1 MDTAQLGTI
10 LKMSIHLQRF
20 IERLQGFEARGA
32 KDFIMPI
39 AYAKGMHA
47 DLTRL
52 LLELTN
58 LKEAVISARED
69 EVITVKVG
77 GGSF

>member
-1 MDTAQLGTI
+1 
-10 LKMSIHLQRF
+10 MSIHLQRF

-39 AYAKGMHA
+39 ADAKGMHA

-58 LKEAVISARED
+58 LKEAVILARED
-69 EVITVKVG
+69 EVITVKVE

>member
-1 MDTAQLGTI
+1 
-10 LKMSIHLQRF
+10 MSIHLQRF
-20 IERLQGFEARGA
+20 VERLQGFEARGA
-32 KDFIMPI
+32 KDFIMPMTD
-39 AYAKGMHA
+39 AKGMHA

-58 LKEAVISARED
+58 LKEAAVAARED
-69 EVITVKVG
+69 EVITVQVG

>member
-1 MDTAQLGTI
+1 
-10 LKMSIHLQRF
+10 MSIHLQKF

-32 KDFIMPI
+32 KDFTMPLTD
-39 AYAKGMHA
+39 AKGMHA

-52 LLELTN
+52 LLELN
-58 LKEAVISARED
+58 DLKEAVVAARED
-69 EVITVKVG
+69 EVISVKME